1 MSVVVN
7 LKGPRYSLEFAEDA
21 DLMALTD
28 DEVAEQ
34 WALVLERLAA
44 IVRRACP
51 PPGAA
56 QGVSLDEG
64 YESRAIRRVARFL
77 GDEFTAGE
85 FHAWLTTPLPS
96 FNNCTPLE
104 GIRQGKAPDVL
115 DAARY
120 AERDAQV
127 RRAGGA
133 QVGGGGGK

>member
-1 MSVVVN
+1 MSVVVK
-7 LKGPRYSLEFAEDA
+7 LTGQSYSLEFAED
-21 DLMALTD
+21 DDTLALTRE
-28 DEVAEQ
+28 EVAEQ
-34 WALVLERLAA
+34 WAQILERITA

-85 FHAWLTTPLPS
+85 FHAWLTTPLPR

-115 DAARY
+115 DAAHY
-120 AERDAQV
+120 AARAAQI

-133 QVGGGGGK
+133 QVGDGGGK